1 MMHKVNNEKFLLF
14 SYVITFVIFFGLLQ
28 PAQAADR
35 RGRLGI
41 GLSNQLQ
48 LDDLPA
54 ISFRLQT
61 ANSTSIGA
69 LIGVNTEDDGGF
81 GAGFKIQKHFFQEP
95 QLNFYGSL
103 LGAFLNEKNPIAEDD
118 SGFQFDFTMGSEFHF
133 RGLESLGLHFEFGL
147 SLTKLDDF
155 VIQTV
160 GQQFIVMGIHFYL

>member
-1 MMHKVNNEKFLLF
+1 MTHKISFQQLISFFCAALLF
-14 SYVITFVIFFGLLQ
+14 LALCT
-28 PAQAADR
+28 PTAQAVDR
-35 RGRLGI
+35 RGRLGV

-48 LDDLPA
+48 LQDLPA

-61 ANSTSIGA
+61 ASSTSIGA
-69 LIGVNTEDDGGF
+69 LFGANTADDGGL
-81 GAGFKIQKHFFQEP
+81 GAGFKIQKHFFEEP

-103 LGAFLNEKNPIAEDD
+103 LAAYLSQKNLNSSDD

-133 RGLESLGLHFEFGL
+133 RGLESLGLHFEFGV
-147 SLTKLDDF
+147 SLRKLDDF

>member
-1 MMHKVNNEKFLLF
+1 MKLKKDAKNLL
-14 SYVITFVIFFGLLQ
+14 SQLSLIFILLCLCA
-28 PAQAADR
+28 PCANAVDR
-35 RGRLGI
+35 RGRLGV

-48 LDDLPA
+48 LEDLPA

-69 LIGVNTEDDGGF
+69 LFGANTDDNGGL
-81 GAGFKIQKHFFQEP
+81 GAGFKIQKHFFEEP
-95 QLNFYGSL
+95 QLNFYGSF
-103 LGAFLNEKNPIAEDD
+103 LGAYLSQKNQNSSDD
-118 SGFQFDFTMGSEFHF
+118 SGFQFDFTLGSEFHF
-133 RGLESLGLHFEFGL
+133 QGLESLGLHFEFGL